1 MGGNFHEKLEDN
13 PRIPFRMSI
22 KKTQESDRDSD
33 VGEDETGAVSQDS
46 VLEEHIIDVS
56 GAAVTIGQTF

>member
-13 PRIPFRMSI
+13 PRIPFCMSI
-22 KKTQESDRDSD
+22 KKPQESDRDSD